1 VHVDETFALSGL
13 HLFWNVLSLVA
24 HHVRDNLGVLVSNL
38 IMTASQ
44 RTDTA
49 NICKNA
55 NLSFERQSLSVK
67 VNSIDSMDSGFSDHH
82 QDGFIGS
89 LAFFAILPTFLE

>member
-1 VHVDETFALSGL
+1 MCIHIVCVHVCVCAGLRMCLYLVDETFALSGL

-49 NICKNA
+49 NICKKSK
-55 NLSFERQSLSVK
+55 SF
-67 VNSIDSMDSGFSDHH
+67 I
-82 QDGFIGS
+82 
-89 LAFFAILPTFLE
+89 